1 MIPIWWAKKAQRRGL
16 RCGFERLKMQRVP
29 ALSRAEIEGI
39 WPISSQS
46 QIKAGSRCACRPAIS
61 SMGKGAMANSSGS
74 GRKRTRCGSE
84 KRRAT
89 LAAGWRSDRCR
100 RPRPAERQYAKG
112 YGDAPPAADFRRAT
126 VDQSSG
132 RAVVGRCVQ
141 PMRQAEIARQIPA
154 AIRQLWVRTAGDAH
168 RCSSNNVRT

>member
-61 SMGKGAMANSSGS
+61 SMGKG
-74 GRKRTRCGSE
+74 RWPT
-84 KRRAT
+84 RRA
-89 LAAGWRSDRCR
+89 AGENVRVADRKSAEPRWRPWWRSDRCR

>member
-61 SMGKGAMANSSGS
+61 SMGKG
-74 GRKRTRCGSE
+74 RWPT
-84 KRRAT
+84 RRA
-89 LAAGWRSDRCR
+89 AGENVRVADRKSAEPRWRRGGDQIAVGDHGRQSDNMR
-100 RPRPAERQYAKG
+100 KG